1 MDKATRKD
9 LKAQYRESPPMAGV
23 YSLTNTATGRRL
35 VDVAANLPAVEN
47 KLAFA
52 RSTNLP
58 GALDR
63 RIRRDVEQYGAESFR
78 FEVLEELPHKPG
90 QTDAE
95 VKDDLAVLLDL
106 WREKLAGDD
115 LY

>member
-23 YSLTNTATGRRL
+23 YSLTNTATGRL
-35 VDVAANLPAVEN
+35 LIEAAANLPAVEN

-63 RIRRDVEQYGAESFR
+63 RIRRDVEQYGADAFT
-78 FEVLEELPHKPG
+78 FAVLEELPRKAG
-90 QTDAE
+90 QSDAE
-95 VKDDLAVLLDL
+95 LKADLAELLEH
-106 WREKLAGDD
+106 WTEKLADAD
-115 LY
+115 RY